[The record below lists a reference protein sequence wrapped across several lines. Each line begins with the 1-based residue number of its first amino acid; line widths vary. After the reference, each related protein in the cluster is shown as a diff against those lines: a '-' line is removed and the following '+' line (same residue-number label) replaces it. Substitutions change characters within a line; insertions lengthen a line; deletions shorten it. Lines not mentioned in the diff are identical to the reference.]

1 MSTMAAKKPAQT
13 SFNGASSNP
22 FARAL
27 AETEKSAYD
36 QQGSSAKPLEKNPF
50 SDALARAGGSFNPWD
65 AQSQNPM
72 AWQEKQRLQLIE
84 QQKREALRKKLH
96 DQINPVD
103 QRDLF
108 SAREKKVK
116 EEIEKLRD
124 ELKLLVKDVAK
135 FNKEVE
141 VTLMTETVSPG
152 QDGKYYINFFRQ
164 LRAFIMLLRQ
174 KIKSAR
180 TWATQLNGKKAKKK
194 KGPLMFEGKKGGHT
208 ETSVI
213 YEMMHHEVSNARSG
227 G

>member
-1 MSTMAAKKPAQT
+1 MTAKKPAT
-13 SFNGASSNP
+13 LGGSAASSNP

-27 AETEKSAYD
+27 AETEKSTFD
-36 QQGSSAKPLEKNPF
+36 QPSQKPTEKNPF

-65 AQSQNPM
+65 ATPGQNPIL
-72 AWQEKQRLQLIE
+72 WQEQQRKQLIE
-84 QQKREALRKKLH
+84 QQQREALRKKLH

-103 QRDLF
+103 QRDIF
-108 SAREKKVK
+108 SAREKRVK

-124 ELKLLVKDVAK
+124 DLKLLVKDVAS

-152 QDGKYYINFFRQ
+152 QDGKYYLNFFRQ

-180 TWATQLNGKKAKKK
+180 TWATQVNAKKAKKK
-194 KGPLMFEGKKGGHT
+194 KGPLMFEGPKGGHQ
-208 ETSVI
+208 ETATI
-213 YEMMHHEVSNARSG
+213 FDMMHHEVSNARAG